1 MNIRYLF
8 LALALGTTGLNAH
21 SQISQGG
28 KPLHWAEK
36 DIARFSVSEQSF
48 KALNMEEVNAY
59 DLVADQYKETPYRF
73 GIEIETDL
81 DLLAD
86 AEWELMSDGTKVWRM
101 AIACEEATSISFLF
115 DQFNVPKGGKLF
127 VYDWNRSEF
136 LGAFDHRN
144 NQEQQ
149 MLAIGLL
156 NSDKIV
162 LEYHQPSELEELAD
176 LHISQI
182 VHGYRAILNKF
193 ENPERGPFGSSGA
206 CNINV
211 NCPEGDP
218 WQVES
223 RSVALIV
230 SGGFAQCTGALVNNT
245 NNDGTPYF
253 LTANHCL
260 GGNVGAWV
268 FYFNHQSVNCV
279 GSSGP
284 TNQSLS
290 GAVVRANNSGSDFAL
305 LELNETPPAEF
316 NVQYD
321 GWDNSDDLTVS
332 SAVSIHHPSGDV
344 KKICF
349 ENDAPYH
356 QSTGG
361 AQVWWINQWED
372 GVTEGGSSGSP
383 LFDQNHRIIGQLYGG
398 AAACA
403 GNNNNG
409 QFDYFGRFGVSWN
422 GASSLTRLRDWLDP
436 SNSGVTYIDGYPD
449 GAISYA
455 LDAAVIAPEGL
466 DGSTICGAQTTPVI
480 KIRNMGTD
488 NLTSVSVS
496 HVLNGNQGTFTWN
509 GNLAQ
514 GEQENVSLPTLNLVD
529 GINTLV
535 VSLSNPNNGLD
546 ENLNNN
552 SNSSSF
558 NAFIEETVQYSLVL
572 VLDDYGTET
581 SWEIFNSDN
590 DVIYSGGTYAD
601 GINGTEVITELCLV
615 NGCYTLRV
623 DDSFGDGMC
632 CDYGDGSFTMLNQ
645 NSVEL
650 LSGGVFGGSI
660 EEDFCIDPNNI
671 FENEKPV
678 QFSIFPNP
686 SENVINLNWS
696 NISGNTLL
704 VSIYDMSG
712 RLALSQ
718 QVNNSGF
725 TTLELGDL
733 GKGVYQIRLDSENY
747 SANRSVVIR

>member
-279 GSSGP
+279 GSNGP

-332 SAVSIHHPSGDV
+332 SAVGIHHPSGDV